1 MGPSRG
7 EFRAAL
13 GIPPERVRRLV
24 WMWDAGTQGRGLD
37 RDAGRLARPAE
48 DPLWE
53 SEGPGRE
60 GRVVLRP
67 LQQCERGQMQ
77 VRGKAGGR
85 KAWRS
90 LVTNLSRPQGGG
102 GPGGPE
108 IGRD

>member
-1 MGPSRG
+1 MGPSRA

-13 GIPPERVRRLV
+13 GILLERVRRLV

-37 RDAGRLARPAE
+37 GDAGRLARPAE
-48 DPLWE
+48 DLLWE

-60 GRVVLRP
+60 SRVVSRP
-67 LQQCERGQMQ
+67 LRQYERGQMQ
-77 VRGKAGGR
+77 VGGKAGGR

-90 LVTNLSRPQGGG
+90 LITNLSRPWGGG

-108 IGRD
+108 IGHD